1 MHQGKL
7 RTAQLAALG
16 RPLALKLVLAV
27 VTAVTV
33 FSMCAQTV
41 PQADPS
47 VTASLRPMALPAP
60 GNMPP
65 GTFMQ
70 EIQDRGRL
78 VCGVS
83 VDKLMVGYL
92 DPRSN
97 QFQGFDV
104 EMCQQVAKAIF
115 GDASKVQFVAV
126 TSAMRIPALKEGRV
140 DLVVSTMTINADRKK
155 DINFS
160 EVYYEAGQKV
170 LVRSDATATG
180 IGDLSDQKVCAAKGS
195 TSVQNITTANP
206 RAQVVEAES
215 YGECLVLFQQS
226 AVNAISTDDVILVG
240 LAAQDPYA
248 KVVGE
253 RFTAEPYG
261 MGIAKEHTDFVRFV
275 NAVMQKI
282 KYDGTWKSFYK
293 KWFDKLGPDP
303 EPPAGTYVE

>member
-1 MHQGKL
+1 V
-7 RTAQLAALG
+7 LAAI
-16 RPLALKLVLAV
+16 AA
-27 VTAVTV
+27 ATV
-33 FSMCAQTV
+33 FSVCAQAA
-41 PQADPS
+41 PQAEIS
-47 VTASLRPMALPAP
+47 VTTSLRPMVLPAP

-65 GTFMQ
+65 STFMK
-70 EIQDRGRL
+70 EIHDRGRL

-97 QFQGFDV
+97 QFQGFDI
-104 EMCQQVAKAIF
+104 EMCQQVVQAIF

-180 IGDLSDQKVCAAKGS
+180 IGDLSDKKVCAAKGS
-195 TSVQNITTANP
+195 TSVQNITIANP
-206 RAQVVEAES
+206 RAQVVETEN

-226 AVNAISTDDVILVG
+226 TVDAISTDDVILVG

-261 MGIAKEHTDFVRFV
+261 MGIAKKHTDFVRFV

-282 KYDGTWKSFYK
+282 KHDGTWKSVYE
-293 KWFDKLGPDP
+293 KWFGKLGPAP
-303 EPPAGTYVE
+303 QPPAGTYVE